1 MDDIFVNLKDPN
13 QFLNYF
19 CFIFIHLANKAFQII
34 VKTLDVVHF
43 EFLHLS

>member
-34 VKTLDVVHF
+34 VKTPDVVHF